1 MHGDAGPI
9 SLLFLTTARMMV
21 SSPETSD
28 CQDDQG
34 LMSPDTVSWGQQ
46 HPLPAQL
53 PHAPCQQWQ
62 RLMMKSSSAGLTSI
76 IELEHTY
83 WYFCFRMKVTRL
95 ETQETKNRFIR
106 CSNEISQLS
115 VIMNARC
122 LMSINTIYLTVCL
135 SVILFSKEKS
145 GEVRRSVVQN
155 AELDIKYVIRL
166 LHYSTGHY
174 ECLICKHCFKSVT
187 HLCQK
192 PV

>member
-1 MHGDAGPI
+1 MP
-9 SLLFLTTARMMV
+9 ARYPCYV
-21 SSPETSD
+21 VPDHRKDDGQFTRDFRLPRWPRSD
-28 CQDDQG
+28 VTRHC
-34 LMSPDTVSWGQQ
+34 TVSWGQQ

-76 IELEHTY
+76 LELEHTY

-122 LMSINTIYLTVCL
+122 LMSINSIYLTVCL
-135 SVILFSKEKS
+135 GVFLFSKEKS
-145 GEVRRSVVQN
+145 GEV
-155 AELDIKYVIRL
+155 
-166 LHYSTGHY
+166 
-174 ECLICKHCFKSVT
+174 
-187 HLCQK
+187 
-192 PV
+192 